1 MSASRLTKAHSQT
14 SLLDQWQK
22 VLRDV
27 VNMST
32 PDSLHH
38 AEIVRHT
45 YSTRVDPL
53 VTAKEWVGTP
63 FISLLKGSFLED
75 FEGGKAE
82 VDTMQELM
90 RIWQPV
96 VAILLTRWLS
106 ELRGCGVDLME
117 YGRRE
122 QNIWTY
128 SRHNMA
134 RSLDFEAT
142 FSRWSPSK
150 QAYVKDCLAVCLRG
164 FDYGPAPEDWTLH
177 WEVDTEKIWE
187 ATQEASSNTHLMP
200 GAWVN

>member
-1 MSASRLTKAHSQT
+1 
-14 SLLDQWQK
+14 
-22 VLRDV
+22 VVRDV

-38 AEIVRHT
+38 VENVQHT

-53 VTAKEWVGTP
+53 VTAKEWIGTP

-75 FEGGKAE
+75 FVGRKAK

-90 RIWQPV
+90 GIWQPV
-96 VAILLTRWLS
+96 AAILLTRWLS

-122 QNIWTY
+122 QNIWTC
-128 SRHNMA
+128 SRHNIA
-134 RSLDFEAT
+134 RSLDFEVT
-142 FSRWSPSK
+142 TSHWSSSK
-150 QAYVKDCLAVCLRG
+150 QAYVKDCLAVRLQG
-164 FDYGPAPEDWTLH
+164 FDYGPAPEDWILH

-187 ATQEASSNTHLMP
+187 EASSNTHLMP
-200 GAWVN
+200 GAWIN